1 MSVSTQE
8 ITIHSTGVIIA
19 FLFEFFLPLI
29 SIFIWIRNYN
39 GQIKSFLFGLLGFIS
54 SVTLESL
61 FLSCISLLIDKNSN
75 IFYTFAGLCPGI
87 FEETGRYLIMKYLFS
102 TNKHKSVSVSY
113 GIGHGGIECMMIGIN
128 LLVFLLFKDKL
139 ISIGAIKESITLF
152 ICLMSIFERLSAFI
166 LQISLSVIV
175 YKAIK
180 ENKFF
185 FYILAIIAHDVID
198 LMPLLKLKGILS
210 SIILIETIVCF
221 YSLCIAFFAYKLY
234 NNFDEKKEKLKDD
247 EEEELNVE

>member
-87 FEETGRYLIMKYLFS
+87 FEETGRYLI
-102 TNKHKSVSVSY
+102 T
-113 GIGHGGIECMMIGIN
+113 
-128 LLVFLLFKDKL
+128 
-139 ISIGAIKESITLF
+139 
-152 ICLMSIFERLSAFI
+152 
-166 LQISLSVIV
+166 
-175 YKAIK
+175 
-180 ENKFF
+180 FF
-185 FYILAIIAHDVID
+185 FLFPI
-198 LMPLLKLKGILS
+198 KR
-210 SIILIETIVCF
+210 
-221 YSLCIAFFAYKLY
+221 
-234 NNFDEKKEKLKDD
+234 
-247 EEEELNVE
+247 